1 MHEFRRFIQQE
12 LDARS
17 WKQADLARRS
27 GLTRS
32 HISKLLRD
40 SRDHLGQMPDAE
52 TIQGLA
58 TGFMLPE
65 EVVRT
70 AASRAL
76 RGYSDDGTA
85 LYVDLAEVSTDALL
99 EEVRRRITANFGGEG
114 TASATVIAIE
124 KQPGDE
130 HADKEQESRTEEGS
144 QELRGADGTTR
155 SPGAPMNVADVQD
168 EHLITNNQRLSP
180 DYLAAREGYEPAESG
195 SDRPRESGAEDD
207 TRRQDDYALARRE
220 GETEERRRRRI
231 EGEPWDQAD
240 PEGPEDG
247 A

>member
-85 LYVDLAEVSTDALL
+85 LYVDLSGISTDALL
-99 EEVRRRITANFGGEG
+99 GEVRRRITANFSGEG
-114 TASATVIAIE
+114 TASATVVAIE
-124 KQPGDE
+124 EQPGDE
-130 HADKEQESRTEEGS
+130 HADEEQESRTEKGGPK
-144 QELRGADGTTR
+144 QRGTGRKTR
-155 SPGAPMNVADVQD
+155 SSGAPMK
-168 EHLITNNQRLSP
+168 
-180 DYLAAREGYEPAESG
+180 PAENVQ
-195 SDRPRESGAEDD
+195 AEDLTLD
-207 TRRQDDYALARRE
+207 DQGGRPDDARKQADYALARRA

-231 EGEPWDQAD
+231 EGEPWDHAD